1 MKGSKRLS
9 ELQVGEKA
17 TIVALDESEFGVKLM
32 EMGCVPGCEIKL
44 KYKAPLG
51 DPACYC
57 VQGYDLSLRLKEAA
71 SIKISSN
78 NEDQAQ

>member
-1 MKGSKRLS
+1 MS
-9 ELQVGEKA
+9 ELKVGEKA
-17 TIVALDESEFGVKLM
+17 TIVALEESDFGVKLM

-51 DPACYC
+51 DPVCYC

-71 SIKISSN
+71 SIKISCDSN
-78 NEDQAQ
+78 SQPQ